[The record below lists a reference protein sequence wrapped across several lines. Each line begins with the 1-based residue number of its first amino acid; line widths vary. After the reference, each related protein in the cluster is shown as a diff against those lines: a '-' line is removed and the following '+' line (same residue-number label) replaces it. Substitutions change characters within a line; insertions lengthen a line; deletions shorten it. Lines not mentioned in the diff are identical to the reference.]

1 MGRGEATTPYQL
13 VMTPR
18 AERNLGRLDRQ
29 VMVRVSRRIDTLAQ
43 QPRLGKPLKSRLR
56 GKWSLRVGDYR
67 VIYRINTTQR
77 QVIVE
82 NVGHRRGIYG

>member
-1 MGRGEATTPYQL
+1 MGRGEATPPYQI

-18 AERNLGRLDRQ
+18 AEQNLSRRQ
-29 VMVRVSRRIDTLAQ
+29 VMERVSQRIDALAQ
-43 QPRLGKPLKSRLR
+43 QQRLGKLLKGRLR

-67 VIYRINTTQR
+67 VIYRLNTTQR

-82 NVGHRRGIYG
+82 NIGHRREIYD

>member
-1 MGRGEATTPYQL
+1 
-13 VMTPR
+13 MTPR

-29 VMVRVSRRIDTLAQ
+29 VMGRIAQRIDALAQ
-43 QPRLGKPLKSRLR
+43 QPQLGKLLKGRLR

-67 VIYRINTTQR
+67 VIYRLNTVQR

-82 NVGHRRGIYG
+82 DIGHRRDIYD